1 VLSTQTRTAVA
12 GLASAVLSLRPL
24 IDRLEQPVAVA
35 PASPGAQ
42 RVLDRVAGRL
52 GAPRFAPL
60 EALAGA
66 APAALDTFGAAV
78 SRRLD
83 LAAREH
89 LLDEL
94 PDDRLAAVDLVVD
107 ETAADD
113 FAAFCTRATVRGA
126 DGAAVRAYAAGDPQ
140 APAVVIASACGMP
153 VRLAETW
160 IRRLA
165 ADHYVLTWESRGLFG
180 DLEDLDPENAGA
192 ATGVAAQC
200 GDLFAVMDHFGVAA
214 AHVAGLCGGAVLAL
228 AAAAERPARISSLSL
243 WHGDF
248 EVGDETL
255 KTDHQRNLQALMNL
269 AVTAHMGAAGVHA
282 VLCRSMASAT
292 PLDLAHLV
300 LYPYATPELLRRY
313 CLLNGAI
320 MGADARP
327 WLAAVKQPTLV
338 VTSADD
344 STAHPGGSRFV
355 AAALP
360 DARLHV
366 LPHGDHIS
374 LFRGDPQLLDTAAGF
389 IADPR
394 A

>member
-1 VLSTQTRTAVA
+1 MLSTQTRTAVA

-24 IDRLEQPVAVA
+24 IDRLDEPVAVA

-60 EALAGA
+60 ASSAA
-66 APAALDTFGAAV
+66 DTAPAGLDTFGAAV

-94 PDDRLAAVDLVVD
+94 ADDRLAAVDLVVD
-107 ETAADD
+107 EIAADD
-113 FAAFCTRATVRGA
+113 FAAFCTPATVRGP
-126 DGAAVRAYAAGDPQ
+126 DGATVRAYAAGDPR

-153 VRLAETW
+153 VRLAESW

-165 ADHYVLTWESRGLFG
+165 ADYFVLTWESRGLFG
-180 DLEDLDPENAGA
+180 DDLEDFDG

-200 GDLFAVMDHFGVAA
+200 GDLFAVMDHFGVAS

-228 AAAAERPARISSLSL
+228 AAAAERPRRISSLSL

-248 EVGDETL
+248 EVGDDTL

-269 AVTAHMGAAGVHA
+269 AVTAPMGAAGVHA
-282 VLCRSMASAT
+282 VLCQSMASAT

-320 MGADARP
+320 MQADARP

-344 STAHPGGSRFV
+344 STAHPAGSRFA
-355 AAALP
+355 AAALSG
-360 DARLHV
+360 ARLLV

-374 LFRGDPQLLDTAAGF
+374 LFRGDPGLLDTAAGF

-394 A
+394 V

>member
-1 VLSTQTRTAVA
+1 
-12 GLASAVLSLRPL
+12 
-24 IDRLEQPVAVA
+24 
-35 PASPGAQ
+35 
-42 RVLDRVAGRL
+42 VLDRVAGRL
-52 GAPRFAPL
+52 GAPRFAQLDTPVV
-60 EALAGA
+60 AGSAGA
-66 APAALDTFGAAV
+66 VSTGTVPTETALAALDTFGAAV

-89 LLDEL
+89 LFDDLAD
-94 PDDRLAAVDLVVD
+94 DSFVADRLAAVDLVVD
-107 ETAADD
+107 ETAAGD
-113 FAAFCTRATVRGA
+113 FAAFCARATVRGA
-126 DGAAVRAYAAGDPQ
+126 DGATVRAYAAGDPK

-153 VRLAETW
+153 VRLAESW

-165 ADHYVLTWESRGLFG
+165 VDHFVLTWESRGLFG
-180 DLEDLDPENAGA
+180 DLEDLDDGGDVDG

-200 GDLFAVMDHFGVAA
+200 GDLFAVMDHFGVAS

-228 AAAAERPARISSLSL
+228 AAAAERPERISSLSL

-248 EVGDETL
+248 EVGDDTL

-269 AVTAHMGAAGVHA
+269 AVTAHLGAAGVHA
-282 VLCRSMASAT
+282 VLCQSMASAT

-320 MGADARP
+320 MAADARP
-327 WLAAVKQPTLV
+327 WLAVVKQPTLV

-344 STAHPGGSRFV
+344 STAHPGGSRFA

-360 DARLHV
+360 NARLLV

-374 LFRGDPQLLDTAAGF
+374 LFRGDPRLLDTAVGF

-394 A
+394 V